1 MLGDHDDFRREL
13 EHWLAE
19 SDSRAAVFAGN
30 DIYALQALD
39 ILRELQIRVPEQ
51 VGIMGFDD
59 TFMGQFLNPR
69 LSTVRQPTAQMAR
82 EAVTF
87 LLDCIERPGDHPPL
101 LRSFPAELILRES
114 T

>member
-1 MLGDHDDFRREL
+1 M
-13 EHWLAE
+13 
-19 SDSRAAVFAGN
+19 
-30 DIYALQALD
+30 
-39 ILRELQIRVPEQ
+39 PEQ

-87 LLDCIERPGDHPPL
+87 LLDCIENPGDHPPL
-101 LRSFPAELILRES
+101 LRSFPAELICEKVPEPVYPEQTAGRVFFARL
-114 T
+114 